1 MIKNNNPLR
10 IYNVTV
16 SQTLSKTVKVE
27 TNKYVSMISKNPK
40 TGEMSEFD
48 VIDHIDWKEVF
59 EEQHWNITS
68 LLNVLKE
75 YVKNDMVNHT
85 TDRGQRQLEALY
97 LACNN
102 WSEDEYEVIKE

>member
-1 MIKNNNPLR
+1 MTKNNNPFR
-10 IYNVTV
+10 TYTVTV

-27 TNKYVSMISKNPK
+27 TNKYVSMILQNPK
-40 TGEMSEFD
+40 TGELSEFD
-48 VIDHIDWKEVF
+48 AIDHINWKEVF
-59 EEQHWNITS
+59 EEQHWSITS

-97 LACNN
+97 LACDN